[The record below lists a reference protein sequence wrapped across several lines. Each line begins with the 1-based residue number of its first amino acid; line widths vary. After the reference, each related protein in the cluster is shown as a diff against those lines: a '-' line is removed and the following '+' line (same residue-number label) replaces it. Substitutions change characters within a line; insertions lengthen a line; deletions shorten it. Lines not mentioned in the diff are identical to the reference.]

1 MKSNFLIPVASFH
14 YQGLCLTIV
23 ALHVLTDESVEDDSK
38 LIRNLLK
45 GLLLELFDLGDN
57 LVIGVLPDE
66 FQLRVEAVIE
76 LSKNVLS

>member
-1 MKSNFLIPVASFH
+1 MKRNFLIPVASFD

-45 GLLLELFDLGDN
+45 GLLLKLFDLGDN
-57 LVIGVLPDE
+57 LVIGVLPD
-66 FQLRVEAVIE
+66 
-76 LSKNVLS
+76 